1 MMRATLGLAAGLVL
15 CFSGVLAAQG
25 PQFGPATDALHLFKA
40 IRHESIATR
49 VPSPGKLV
57 SIKITDSGRTY
68 YICKEESGYAI
79 YHLEVRLVEGAKAK
93 IEEELKA
100 LGEKWDG
107 VLQDELVF
115 TKETRKSEVRKRL
128 YQYSEAVWVR
138 NEIIVEGAE
147 KDRKAATQ
155 R

>member
-1 MMRATLGLAAGLVL
+1 MGLVMCL
-15 CFSGVLAAQG
+15 CTDVTAQG
-25 PQFGPATDALHLFKA
+25 PRFGPAQDSLGLFKA
-40 IRHESIATR
+40 IRHESVSTR
-49 VPSPGKLV
+49 IPSPGKLV

-68 YICKEESGYAI
+68 YICKEKTGYAI

-107 VLQDELVF
+107 VLQDELIF

-138 NEIIVEGAE
+138 NEIIVDGAE
-147 KDRKAATQ
+147 QEQKAASQ

>member
-1 MMRATLGLAAGLVL
+1 MRVIVGLIVGLAL
-15 CFSGVLAAQG
+15 CFSGAVTAQS
-25 PQFGPATDALHLFKA
+25 PQFGPATDALHLFRA
-40 IRHESIATR
+40 IRHESISTR

-57 SIKITDSGRTY
+57 SIKITDNGRTY
-68 YICKEESGYAI
+68 YICKEKTGYAI

-128 YQYSEAVWVR
+128 YQHSEAVWVR
-138 NEIIVEGAE
+138 NEIIVDGTEQEQKGSA
-147 KDRKAATQ
+147 Q

>member
-1 MMRATLGLAAGLVL
+1 MRAILGLAVGLLL
-15 CFSGVLAAQG
+15 CLNGAVTAQA
-25 PQFGPATDALHLFKA
+25 PQFAPATDALHLFKA
-40 IRHESIATR
+40 IRYENIATR

-57 SIKITDSGRTY
+57 SIKITDTGRTY
-68 YICKEESGYAI
+68 YICKEKSGYAI

-138 NEIIVEGAE
+138 NEIIVEGTE
-147 KDRKAATQ
+147 QEQKAAAQ